1 MLPQFG
7 HVASLFLFLFFY
19 IYPRNMLVNGLSAP
33 GVISCIV
40 HVRFL
45 FASSLGVESNF
56 LTLHML
62 FVSSQGVNR
71 NFDVE
76 GRTYSANNTAAPQ
89 KVTSRTRMGWP
100 VYGCNP
106 FVRHI
111 SEQKR

>member
-33 GVISCIV
+33 GVIS
-40 HVRFL
+40 
-45 FASSLGVESNF
+45 
-56 LTLHML
+56 LHML